1 MEIIMIHPKSKEDL
15 HLFKQLATRLKAPFE
30 TKQESIER
38 EKAIKLYGK
47 KFVEK
52 IEASE
57 KNFSEGKYKI
67 IKPEDLWK

>member
-1 MEIIMIHPKSKEDL
+1 MEIIMIHPKSKKDL
-15 HLFKQLATRLKAPFE
+15 HLFKQLATRLKVPFE
-30 TKQESIER
+30 TKEKDIER

-57 KNFSEGKYKI
+57 KNFNDGKYKI
-67 IKPEDLWK
+67 IKTEDLWK

>member
-1 MEIIMIHPKSKEDL
+1 MIHPKSKEDL
-15 HLFKQLATRLKAPFE
+15 HLFKQLVTRLNAPFE
-30 TKQESIER
+30 TKEKNLER
-38 EKAIKLYGK
+38 ENAIKFYGK

-57 KNFSEGKYKI
+57 KNFDKGKYKI

>member
-15 HLFKQLATRLKAPFE
+15 HLFEQLATRLKAPFE
-30 TKQESIER
+30 TKEKNMER

-57 KNFSEGKYKI
+57 KNFNEGKYKI
-67 IKPEDLWK
+67 IKIEDLWK